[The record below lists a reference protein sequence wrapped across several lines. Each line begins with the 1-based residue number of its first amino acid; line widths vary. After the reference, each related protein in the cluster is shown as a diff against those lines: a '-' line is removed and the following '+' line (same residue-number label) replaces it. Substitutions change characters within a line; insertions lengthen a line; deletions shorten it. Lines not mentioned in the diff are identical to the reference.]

1 MLSALFC
8 ASFVHPFMWYTFS
21 INNRQELVGGKVN
34 EMKKRIAAIFLCALL
49 VICVFPTET
58 FAAQNNED
66 IIVLY
71 ENDVHCSVE
80 GYSKLSAMKKELQET
95 YAHVG
100 VVSGGD
106 YIQGSSLGAVSQGQ
120 YIVDLMNLVGYDA
133 VTLGNHEFD
142 YRMERL
148 VELVGMMDTKPVCC
162 NFQKIGETESYFEPY
177 TIVSYGDV
185 DIAYIGITTPSTIT
199 SSSPAQFKDDNGEY
213 IYTFN
218 PTGLYDIVQDNI
230 DSAKS
235 AGADYVIALSH
246 IGYADDETYGDLED
260 IEDLIGNTDGFD
272 VVLDAHS
279 HSVIE
284 GKTVVDEGGNEV
296 LLSSTGTKFEYI
308 GKLVISDGEFNSELI
323 KTADYEKNDPVVDA
337 YIKQIYEEYAGLGDR
352 KVAFSEVDLITHDEN
367 GNRLVRNTETNLGDL
382 CAEAT
387 RSIMNA
393 DIGYMNG
400 GGLRADI
407 SAGDITFNDLLSV
420 FPFNNTI
427 VLAEISGQTIKD
439 MLEMAVMMWPEE
451 DGSFPHLSGITF
463 SVNTDIPS
471 SVVVN
476 ELEEFVCVEG
486 PYRVYNIKIRNQ
498 ETGEYEPIDLNR
510 KYTISSSNYFLL
522 EQGSGMKMLE
532 NVVILQ
538 NEGLLDVEALER
550 YIVEEL
556 NGVIGAAYKD
566 VQTNITFTDAD
577 GCPVSE
583 NCPFGQYTD
592 LDKTEW
598 YHEGVHYCIEEGL
611 MQGVAADRFGP
622 EMATSRAM
630 LVTIL
635 WRLEGS
641 PMVEIAEGFND
652 VFDSDWYN
660 NAIRWASASGIAG
673 GYGDSIFG
681 PNDAVTR
688 EQMATILWHY
698 AKYKDIDV
706 SVGENTNILSYAD
719 AFDIAEYA
727 MPAMQWACGAGVIQ
741 GIEQN
746 NTMHLVPQGNAVR
759 SQSAAMIYRFCAEI
773 MK

>member
-1 MLSALFC
+1 
-8 ASFVHPFMWYTFS
+8 
-21 INNRQELVGGKVN
+21 
-34 EMKKRIAAIFLCALL
+34 MKKIIS
-49 VICVFPTET
+49 VILSIVFVLGIFPTVS
-58 FAAQNNED
+58 FAAPNTEN
-66 IIVLY
+66 IIILY
-71 ENDVHCSVE
+71 ENDVHCAVE
-80 GYSKLSAMKKELQET
+80 GYSRLSAMKKELQDT

-106 YIQGSSLGAVSQGQ
+106 YIQGSSLGAISQGQ

-148 VELVGMMDTKPVCC
+148 AELVGMMDTKPVCC

-260 IEDLIGNTDGFD
+260 VEDLIRNTDGFD

-337 YIKQIYEEYAGLGDR
+337 YIKQIYAEYAGLGDR

-382 CAEAT
+382 CAEAA

-439 MLEMAVMMWPEE
+439 MMEMAVMMWPEE

-556 NGVIGAAYKD
+556 NGVVGAAYKD

-688 EQMATILWHY
+688 EQMATILWRY

-759 SQSAAMIYRFCAEI
+759 SQSAAVIYPFCTEI